1 MAETATYQPRERTA
15 FERLTEP
22 FVASRPGAWLWV
34 NVVPHVDRALMR
46 VSGGR
51 LMIGGPK
58 RVGLLNVRGAKT
70 GQLRHTPLVYA
81 RDGENLILVASRGGD
96 VKHPAWYL
104 NLVANPDVTFTIR
117 GEERAYRARTLEG
130 EERERAWRLACDR
143 YAGYL
148 AYQSRAA
155 DRLIPVVLLESAP
168 ASP

>member
-1 MAETATYQPRERTA
+1 MAESGTYQPRKRTA
-15 FERLTEP
+15 FERVTEP

-34 NVVPHVDRALMR
+34 NVVPHVDRGLMR
-46 VSGGR
+46 VSRGR

-58 RVGLLNVRGAKT
+58 RVGLLKVRGAKT

-81 RDGENLILVASRGGD
+81 RDGDHLILVASRGGD

-117 GEERAYRARTLEG
+117 GEDREYRARPLVG
-130 EERERAWRLACDR
+130 EERERAWRIACDR

-148 AYQSRAA
+148 AYQTRAG
-155 DRLIPVVLLESAP
+155 DRLIPVVRLQPAEAP
-168 ASP
+168 A